1 MERAKVRFVV
11 IGTPVASR
19 KAKLGFIL
27 ASSLLLVGTLA
38 LWPRSA
44 RIPAT
49 RAAGNQIGGT
59 PATNN
64 LLFVSGKN
72 VAVDFGDFVSRAAGG
87 LNSGYDYYIE
97 VPPNRTLI
105 TIELFDADVGAG
117 SPADT
122 STAGAEF
129 TAGLDDG
136 QSSAVWDTI
145 VTYTLTDPGGSIVAL
160 ATGDPI
166 GTGFHKLFP
175 LPLSSPAAHNQF
187 ANLVTLLTPAPG
199 HYRLHV
205 EANPGGDNTNAFG
218 IRATDN
224 SPSPLELNIYA
235 ESFIN
240 PGTTTNVT
248 RNFDFY
254 PYVTAGC
261 ALNMNDWDS
270 DDVPAFPNTQY
281 TLTSRSGAFSQTQ
294 TQLSGNG
301 VWNHAIVSGWNNSFA
316 ALEYGIWHMAL
327 TYQATVGA
335 ANRPS
340 NYGDFYADF
349 DTGIFP
355 PPVSQPVLGLVPNLS
370 ADQRGWGAAKGISD
384 AVCLLR
390 FGPESSDGGND
401 YAVYDLPRDEQPEPV
416 ADRCGSRR
424 GERAGRPGGLRRSK
438 WRRSGLP
445 PRSLPWAR
453 EVTFPGTRAS
463 FHAGTLSRL
472 CYFVDFTPTTCPTNV
487 LLTGIGPTGTRANYN
502 DGTAPGG
509 GRNGRQISTFG
520 PLCPLRVDCITTVP
534 TPVEFDSFDARSNG
548 GQTLL
553 EWRTG
558 FESGNL
564 GFNIYHE
571 ENGERVKLNR
581 SVVAGSALLTGHNRD
596 MTAGQSYSWVVDKS
610 GGGSYWLEE
619 ISLHGER
626 VMHGPFQS
634 TEDSRIDLS
643 RYRNSRLLSTPL
655 EASRGQIE
663 QFDVGGST
671 GSTTETWAPSALGS
685 GGRPSLTTMASA
697 ASATS
702 KQRSLA
708 GGAAV
713 KISVSQTGWYHIGL
727 SELNA
732 GGLPAG
738 VDLRLLQLFADGVEQ
753 PIKVT
758 GSGDSSA
765 VEFYGTGLD
774 TTATDTRVYWLTV
787 GRSSGKRI
795 GDGPTLT
802 SPQRES
808 SFASVV
814 ERRDRNLYFAA
825 LNNGDADNFF
835 GPAVTSTPADQVL
848 TLRNLAPG
856 DGVLDISMVGFSSLP
871 GDSDHRVAVTVNGQ
885 SQGEIVFDGTDTK
898 QQSFRL
904 PAALLREGDNTVT
917 LTAMNGAD
925 DDSLVQYVRITY
937 PRSFVAY
944 QNGLQFTASGG
955 QQVRLTGFTNDRV
968 HVVDVTDASA
978 VQELAVSVSSSG
990 GQYDATVTVAR
1001 HGDAQADC
1009 LD

>member
-1 MERAKVRFVV
+1 
-11 IGTPVASR
+11 
-19 KAKLGFIL
+19 
-27 ASSLLLVGTLA
+27 
-38 LWPRSA
+38 
-44 RIPAT
+44 
-49 RAAGNQIGGT
+49 
-59 PATNN
+59 
-64 LLFVSGKN
+64 
-72 VAVDFGDFVSRAAGG
+72 
-87 LNSGYDYYIE
+87 
-97 VPPNRTLI
+97 
-105 TIELFDADVGAG
+105 
-117 SPADT
+117 
-122 STAGAEF
+122 
-129 TAGLDDG
+129 
-136 QSSAVWDTI
+136 
-145 VTYTLTDPGGSIVAL
+145 
-160 ATGDPI
+160 
-166 GTGFHKLFP
+166 
-175 LPLSSPAAHNQF
+175 
-187 ANLVTLLTPAPG
+187 
-199 HYRLHV
+199 
-205 EANPGGDNTNAFG
+205 
-218 IRATDN
+218 
-224 SPSPLELNIYA
+224 
-235 ESFIN
+235 
-240 PGTTTNVT
+240 
-248 RNFDFY
+248 
-254 PYVTAGC
+254 
-261 ALNMNDWDS
+261 
-270 DDVPAFPNTQY
+270 
-281 TLTSRSGAFSQTQ
+281 
-294 TQLSGNG
+294 
-301 VWNHAIVSGWNNSFA
+301 
-316 ALEYGIWHMAL
+316 
-327 TYQATVGA
+327 
-335 ANRPS
+335 
-340 NYGDFYADF
+340 
-349 DTGIFP
+349 
-355 PPVSQPVLGLVPNLS
+355 
-370 ADQRGWGAAKGISD
+370 
-384 AVCLLR
+384 
-390 FGPESSDGGND
+390 
-401 YAVYDLPRDEQPEPV
+401 
-416 ADRCGSRR
+416 
-424 GERAGRPGGLRRSK
+424 
-438 WRRSGLP
+438 
-445 PRSLPWAR
+445 
-453 EVTFPGTRAS
+453 
-463 FHAGTLSRL
+463 
-472 CYFVDFTPTTCPTNV
+472 
-487 LLTGIGPTGTRANYN
+487 
-502 DGTAPGG
+502 
-509 GRNGRQISTFG
+509 
-520 PLCPLRVDCITTVP
+520 
-534 TPVEFDSFDARSNG
+534 
-548 GQTLL
+548 
-553 EWRTG
+553 
-558 FESGNL
+558 
-564 GFNIYHE
+564 
-571 ENGERVKLNR
+571 
-581 SVVAGSALLTGHNRD
+581 

-626 VMHGPFQS
+626 VMHGPFES

-655 EASRGQIE
+655 EASGGQIE

-795 GDGPTLT
+795 VDGPTLT
-802 SPQRES
+802 GPQRES

-885 SQGEIVFDGTDTK
+885 SQGEIVFDGTNTK

-904 PAALLREGDNTVT
+904 PAALLREGDNIVT

-955 QQVRLTGFTNDRV
+955 QQVRLTGFTNERV

-1001 HGDAQADC
+1001 HGERKLIASTEDAFARPRQLVPNEASQLAASNNQADLVIITHGDFETSLAPLKSLRESQGYKVAIVDVADVYDEFSFGAKSPQAIRDFLGQAKKSWKVAPRFVLLVGDAS
-1009 LD
+1009 LDPRNYLQQGDVDFVPAKFSNTNFIEVSNDDWYTDFDSNDLADLPIGRLPVHTAAEAQVIVGKIAQYELGQPASERRVLLVSDSNDVADFEAATKDIGGLLPKTSSWTRSSGASTTIRRQEV